1 MDGKEAI
8 IERIIGDAEKKADAL
23 LREAEN
29 GARESAREAEE
40 WIGEYLSAQRKL
52 LKEEC
57 ENVVSRRKTVA
68 ELDCRKV
75 LLNAKQEVIS
85 EVFARALKRAEAFDK
100 SKYLRIVEKLC
111 EDNAEEGD
119 TVVLSENA
127 PLKEADVMSLS
138 VAKKKKLKFG
148 GADGRC
154 GGGVMLVN
162 DVCDKDLSFKA
173 VLETHK
179 DEFEAEIA
187 AALFV

>member
-29 GARESAREAEE
+29 GAKESAREAEE

-85 EVFARALKRAEAFDK
+85 EVFARALKR
-100 SKYLRIVEKLC
+100 
-111 EDNAEEGD
+111 
-119 TVVLSENA
+119 
-127 PLKEADVMSLS
+127 
-138 VAKKKKLKFG
+138 
-148 GADGRC
+148 
-154 GGGVMLVN
+154 
-162 DVCDKDLSFKA
+162 
-173 VLETHK
+173 
-179 DEFEAEIA
+179 
-187 AALFV
+187 

>member
-148 GADGRC
+148 GADGRF

-162 DVCDKDLSFKA
+162 DVCDKDLSFNA

-179 DEFEAEIA
+179 DELEAEIA